1 MIKKLITHLY
11 SKYCE
16 KDVESYVA
24 EVELQRKHSDTR
36 CRELQAKIQSL
47 STEIRMLRAAGE
59 AGTVCPFA
67 GVILQTFA
75 DSEEDADS

>member
-1 MIKKLITHLY
+1 MMFKRLIMHLY

-16 KDVESYVA
+16 RDVEAYIA

-36 CRELQAKIQSL
+36 CRELQSKINSMA
-47 STEIRMLRAAGE
+47 TEIRMLRAADE

-67 GVILQTFA
+67 SVILQTFA
-75 DSEEDADS
+75 DADS